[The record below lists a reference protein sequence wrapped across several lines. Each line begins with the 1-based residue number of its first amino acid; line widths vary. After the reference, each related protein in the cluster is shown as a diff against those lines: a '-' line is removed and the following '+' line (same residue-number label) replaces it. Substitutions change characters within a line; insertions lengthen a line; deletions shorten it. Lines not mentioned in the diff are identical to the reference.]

1 MDSKKIIKK
10 VIILAVVFFLIGSF
24 IDLINPITKNALA
37 MKQMEIDIL
46 SNTWVGV
53 YDWIISIY
61 PWFVVIVLFLSFRKE
76 LTEIFKSIIRKTS
89 EMKGE
94 KEHEEN

>member
-10 VIILAVVFFLIGSF
+10 LFILAAVFFLIGSF

-37 MKQMEIDIL
+37 MKQMKIDIL
-46 SNTWVGV
+46 SNTWIGV
-53 YDWIISIY
+53 YDWIIGIY